1 MFYRF
6 TLLFPLVCL
15 TLAPSSLAW
24 AADPENVVTDEQILR
39 TVGLSCDGP
48 ALVQFLRNRSLGE
61 FDRKEIEALVDKLD
75 SPQAEERDRAA
86 GELVARG
93 APAIP
98 LLRQALRDPDAPRI
112 AAGARR
118 CLQYLEGDQ
127 GTVLPAA
134 VVRLLA
140 QKKPAGAVPALLDY
154 LPFADDE
161 AVLDEIKE
169 ALGTLTE
176 KDPPSFALLLRAW
189 TIPPPCAA

>member
-93 APAIP
+93 ARPS
-98 LLRQALRDPDAPRI
+98 RCC
-112 AAGARR
+112 ARR
-118 CLQYLEGDQ
+118 C
-127 GTVLPAA
+127 GTRMLPESLPGHAA
-134 VVRLLA
+134 ACNTWRAIRAPFCPLPLSVCWRKRNQPVRSR
-140 QKKPAGAVPALLDY
+140 PC
-154 LPFADDE
+154 
-161 AVLDEIKE
+161 
-169 ALGTLTE
+169 
-176 KDPPSFALLLRAW
+176 W
-189 TIPPPCAA
+189 TICPLPTTRRFSMRSRRPWAR